1 MLTLQSLEEPQ
12 RKRTRLREEID
23 VSDNEPTA
31 KHIKLCNTGRS
42 GRQDLTY
49 HTFEELV
56 PDNVE
61 SPRPS
66 VDFY

>member
-1 MLTLQSLEEPQ
+1 MGGGGQIGGGLADST
-12 RKRTRLREEID
+12 
-23 VSDNEPTA
+23 V
-31 KHIKLCNTGRS
+31 S

-66 VDFY
+66 VDFIDRITEGTPPRVGRFD